1 MKVVKNI
8 LSLFLVLTILN
19 TFIGK
24 TIHELLFH
32 NHEEIH
38 CEATTTQHYHEQKS
52 PSTDLVCSFN
62 FTTTFLT
69 IQKNE
74 LKELFG
80 FYKTIKPEKHQRS
93 FQNQFLEKLSL
104 RGPPFC

>member
-1 MKVVKNI
+1 MKVVKKI
-8 LSLFLVLTILN
+8 LSLFLVFTILN
-19 TFIGK
+19 TFVGK

-62 FTTTFLT
+62 FSTTFHT
-69 IQKNE
+69 IDKIGLNE
-74 LKELFG
+74 IFG
-80 FYKTIKPEKHQRS
+80 FYKTIKPERHQDS
-93 FQNQFLEKLSL
+93 FQNQFLETLSL